1 MSLVQEVWSQART
14 AWVVRGLW
22 TLPQLAR
29 SVELPAAWYLRRDGT
44 APLPLAACQ
53 YITYACPEACT
64 FCNVTHA
71 VDDWAKPLA
80 EADQARLIEKLVP
93 RIPTMAIGGGEP
105 MAHPGILEHY
115 ARIKR
120 RGGRIFT
127 VTSGTSLGPTKAKRL
142 AEIGPDVIMFSL
154 LGDEGSHD
162 AAMGRTGAWQRTVGG
177 LQNFL
182 DHRDP
187 ARTRVILNCA
197 VSVENARSLRS
208 VAELG
213 RRMKVDAVRF
223 TWLSFLT
230 EQERERET
238 HAVTYHT
245 LPASR
250 LAAVD
255 VDALVA
261 DSRALEHEH
270 SGFVSFHPHLDDAG
284 RRAWYREGGGVQRRC
299 GTLWHTLFVRPDGAV
314 VPCGHLFE
322 EPVGNLLED
331 ELDTLWNHPKM
342 TSTRRSQWGQPFAIC
357 QRCCKV

>member
-1 MSLVQEVWSQART
+1 MSIVREVWSQART

-22 TLPQLAR
+22 SLPQLAR
-29 SVELPAAWYLRRDGT
+29 TVELPAAWYVRRDGT
-44 APLPLAACQ
+44 APAPVAACQ
-53 YITYACPEACT
+53 YVTYACPEACS

-93 RIPTMAIGGGEP
+93 RVPTLAIGGGEP

-127 VTSGTSLGPTKAKRL
+127 VTSGTSLGPTKARSL
-142 AEIGPDVIMFSL
+142 AAIGPDVVMFSL
-154 LGDEGSHD
+154 LGDEGAHD
-162 AAMGRTGAWQRTVGG
+162 AAMGRAGAWQRTVGG
-177 LQNFL
+177 LQNLL

-187 ARTRVILNCA
+187 ARTRVLLNCA
-197 VSVENARSLRS
+197 VSVENARALRP
-208 VAELG
+208 VVELG
-213 RRMKVDAVRF
+213 RRLGVDAVRF

-230 EQERERET
+230 EAERARET

-245 LPASR
+245 QPVAS

-261 DSRALEHEH
+261 DSRALER
-270 SGFVSFHPHLDDAG
+270 SNPGYVTFHPQLSDDE
-284 RRAWYREGGGVQRRC
+284 RRAWYREGGGVARRC
-299 GTLWHTLFVRPDGAV
+299 HTLWHTLFLRPDGAV

-331 ELDTLWNHPKM
+331 DLDALWNHPRLKAE
-342 TSTRRSQWGQPFAIC
+342 RLAQRAAPFEVC
-357 QRCCKV
+357 RRCCKV